1 MSTRPNPIQS
11 RIETRIAQGIAPLHL
26 AVVNESGMHSVPPG
40 SETHFRVLV
49 VSPSFEGTSRIAR
62 HRKIHALLAA
72 ELQAGVH
79 ALAIDA
85 WTPAEWERAGA
96 PSVSPACRGGDGA
109 QKGQAARP
117 EPVRPPDGDA

>member
-1 MSTRPNPIQS
+1 MSTTQHD
-11 RIETRIAQGIAPLHL
+11 IEHKLRTGLAPLHL

-49 VSPSFEGTSRIAR
+49 VSPEFDGATRVAR
-62 HRKIHALLAA
+62 HRRVNGLLAE
-72 ELQAGVH
+72 ELAGGVH

-85 WTPAEWERAGA
+85 WTPEEWERQGA

-109 QKGQAARP
+109 QRARHG
-117 EPVRPPDGDA
+117 PD